1 MEEMVEVTAERAVY
15 PRPTLPSSVTILNN
29 KSPTSSS
36 SQEPPSSDPEP
47 AAPLPP
53 KKQSLMSEIAV
64 RMQCLNSCIFYH
76 NVFPRGAYFT
86 FFATH
91 RGYGKN
97 MLI

>member
-15 PRPTLPSSVTILNN
+15 PRPTLPTSVTILNN

-36 SQEPPSSDPEP
+36 SQEPPSSDQEP

-64 RMQCLNSCIFYH
+64 RMQWFYIFGCIIP
-76 NVFPRGAYFT
+76 VFLEFGFREAKMIGRT
-86 FFATH
+86 
-91 RGYGKN
+91 
-97 MLI
+97 I